1 LRSKFDNI
9 QSRSLEKLPA
19 HTETIPAVEI
29 AQKRSRKNILTLED
43 IHKLDYQEIIRK
55 GGKVEKFKPSDLFD
69 MDDDDVSEDEILAK
83 FKQNKAPIQN
93 SKDRSIKQHEKN
105 AKYLQ

>member
-1 LRSKFDNI
+1 M
-9 QSRSLEKLPA
+9 PG
-19 HTETIPAVEI
+19 HTETIPATESPK
-29 AQKRSRKNILTLED
+29 KRSRKNILTLED

-55 GGKVEKFKPSDLFD
+55 GGVKEKFKPSDLFD
-69 MDDDDVSEDEILAK
+69 LDDDDISEDEILAK

-93 SKDRSIKQHEKN
+93 SKDRTIKQHEKN